1 MNRFITWLAA
11 VLAVVVAP
19 QTCLASSDY
28 PSKKISIVVPFAAGG
43 AADLLARLVA
53 DKMTAS
59 MGQVVVVENRP
70 GGGGSIGSAE
80 VARAAPDG
88 YTLLLG
94 TSSTHGINPWVFKL
108 PYEVRRDFTP
118 VTTLGFTDYALT
130 INPKTHPGVSSVSE
144 LLRLSSANKPLAY
157 ATMGNGTTS
166 HLASALLSKKTNTP
180 LTHVPYKAQ
189 SQAQTDL
196 LGGRVDFFIDN
207 LSSVIPQAKAG
218 SLKIL
223 ATTGPNRS
231 AAALGAP
238 TVAEQGVPGYEI
250 VGWFAL
256 FVPAGTPEP
265 VVAKLN
271 AEVSKAMQNAD
282 VRARLAT
289 VDIRPV
295 LMSPAESGTFIT
307 SQLANFRALV
317 EMAGAKAE

>member
-1 MNRFITWLAA
+1 MNRCIRWLAA

-19 QTCLASSDY
+19 QACLASAEY
-28 PSKKISIVVPFAAGG
+28 PTKKISIIVPFAAGG

-53 DKMTAS
+53 DKMS
-59 MGQVVVVENRP
+59 SSVGQVVVVENRP

-108 PYEVRRDFTP
+108 PYEVARDFTP

-130 INPKTHPGVSSVSE
+130 INPKTHPGVSSVSDF
-144 LLRLSSANKPLAY
+144 LKRSSADKPLSY

-223 ATTGPNRS
+223 ATTGPGRS

-238 TVAEQGVPGYEI
+238 TIAEQGIPGYEV

-256 FVPAGTPEP
+256 FVPAGTPDS
-265 VVAKLN
+265 VVARLN
-271 AEVSKAMQNAD
+271 SEVSKAMQNPD
-282 VRARLAT
+282 VRARLTA

-295 LMSPAESGTFIT
+295 HMSPVESGAFIA
-307 SQLANFRALV
+307 SQLANFKALV
-317 EMAGAKAE
+317 ELAGAKAE